1 MLSSDAYQHH
11 VFVDFENVPSVDL
24 RAIADLPVLVT
35 LLIGG
40 VQNKLD
46 THFVEQIHAHAAKVR
61 LVKLAAS
68 GRNALDLTL
77 AYYLGRAVI
86 EHDTSDLHIVSK
98 DKDFEPLIAHLRAK
112 NVRISR
118 SESFAALPFLA
129 ASKSVVTTKERRAPQ
144 KKTALVVKAI
154 PDDRVAK
161 VFARLQNPL
170 NRNRPSTER
179 ALRAH
184 IGTALGKESSEDKI
198 EAVLSQLGAKRVLS
212 IDPQGKV
219 VYGSDKL

>member
-1 MLSSDAYQHH
+1 MPGASSHVHH

-24 RAIADLPVLVT
+24 SPIADLPVLVT

-46 THFVEQIHAHAAKVR
+46 TDFVEQIHAHAAKVR

-77 AYYLGRAVI
+77 AYYLGRAVV
-86 EHDTSDLHIVSK
+86 EHDTSELHIVSK

-112 NVRISR
+112 NVRITR
-118 SESFAALPFLA
+118 SESFATLPFLPAKRPVA
-129 ASKSVVTTKERRAPQ
+129 AARERRVPHKKAVVAGKVAPQ
-144 KKTALVVKAI
+144 DRIVKVLV
-154 PDDRVAK
+154 
-161 VFARLQNPL
+161 RLQNPQS
-170 NRNRPSTER
+170 RNRPSTDR

-184 IGTALGKESSEDKI
+184 LRNALGKESSDDKI
-198 EAVLSQLGAKRVLS
+198 ETVLDQLRANRVLT
-212 IDPQGKV
+212 IDSNGRV
-219 VYGSDKL
+219 VYNDAG